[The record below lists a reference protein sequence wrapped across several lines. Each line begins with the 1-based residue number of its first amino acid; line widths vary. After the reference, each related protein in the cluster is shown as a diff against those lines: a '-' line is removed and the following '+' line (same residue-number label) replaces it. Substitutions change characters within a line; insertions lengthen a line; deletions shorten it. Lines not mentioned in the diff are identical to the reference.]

1 MVDAHFVY
9 KLVYRAEP
17 LYPPAIAVGSHG
29 LVVVQRIAPQLA
41 IGAEIIGRHA
51 GDGRGIAAFVQL
63 EQLLMSPAV
72 GAVVGDKHGHVTEDL
87 HAVVMG
93 IFPKSL
99 PLAVENILQEFIMG
113 YGAGQFFFIIGY
125 AVGSVAADIVGPLC
139 PDLASEEIADRT
151 EQGVVV
157 EPVGVFLAEIGVRR
171 PRHVQVFLMG
181 HTPERVLLDLPG
193 FVPGFRI
200 PDGFLIFAQFFGRQP
215 SPFVEHIEGNEP
227 FVPGKGRSGQIGRI
241 AHERRRQ
248 RQDLP

>member
-29 LVVVQRIAPQLA
+29 LVIVQRVAPQLA
-41 IGAEIIGRHA
+41 VGAEIVGRHA
-51 GDGRGIAAFVQL
+51 GDGRRIAAFVQL

-72 GAVVGDKHGHVTEDL
+72 GAVVSDKHGHVTENL

-99 PLAVENILQEFIMG
+99 PLAVENILQEFIMR
-113 YGAGQFFFIIGY
+113 YSAGQFFFIIGY
-125 AVGSVAADIVGPLC
+125 AVGSVAADIVGPPR
-139 PDLASEEIADRT
+139 PDLAAEEITDGP

-157 EPVGVFLAEIGVRR
+157 EPVRVFLTEIGVRR

-181 HTPERVLLDLPG
+181 HAPERVLFDLPG
-193 FVPGFRI
+193 LVPGFRL
-200 PDGFLIFAQFFGRQP
+200 PDGFFIFAQLFGRQP
-215 SPFVEHIEGNEP
+215 SPFVQHVEGNEP
-227 FVPGKGRSGQIGRI
+227 FVPGKG
-241 AHERRRQ
+241 
-248 RQDLP
+248 